1 MGGGHA
7 RLDGAGCDPER
18 RIEMHPHNGGRN
30 RKDHLVASEWAIPSP
45 GGTLE
50 QEGLRD
56 DHPPKGLPG
65 HLVHGFGRVAEGHPR
80 DADQTPQASQDLPHV
95 QRLPLEN
102 DLPNSAWQAA
112 RSAPIREQMI
122 GSRCVTT

>member
-18 RIEMHPHNGGRN
+18 RIEMHPHNGGRK
-30 RKDHLVASEWAIPSP
+30 RKDHLVASERAIPSP

-95 QRLPLEN
+95 QRLPLETTYQTA
-102 DLPNSAWQAA
+102 LGKPLGVRQF
-112 RSAPIREQMI
+112 
-122 GSRCVTT
+122 GSR

>member
-18 RIEMHPHNGGRN
+18 RIEMAAARE
-30 RKDHLVASEWAIPSP
+30 DHLVASERAIPSP
-45 GGTLE
+45 GETLE